1 MKVLE
6 INNINKS
13 FSGQNI
19 LKDINLSVNSG
30 EVFGLVG
37 VNGIG
42 KTTLIKIILDLLSSD
57 DGEVNIFGKSSILTE
72 SRSNVAY
79 LPEKFTPSQFLKG
92 EEFLRLSCQQ
102 FNQKYKKD
110 RAIDLCNNLDL
121 DLNSLGQKI
130 TKYSKGMGQKLG
142 LVSMFLSD
150 ADLLIL
156 DEPMSGLDPHVR
168 IKLKELLKTLAKDM
182 QKTIFFSSHILSDID
197 EISDRIAVINTG
209 QIIFNGKPSD
219 FKLKY
224 QSESLEKAFLEAINK
239 I

>member
-1 MKVLE
+1 MKALE
-6 INNINKS
+6 IKTINKS
-13 FSGQNI
+13 FSNQQI
-19 LKDINLSVNSG
+19 LQDINFSVNSG
-30 EVFGLVG
+30 DVFGLVG

-42 KTTLIKIILDLLSSD
+42 KTTLIKIILDLLSAD
-57 DGEVNIFGKSSILTE
+57 NGEVNIFGKTSNQKE

-92 EEFLRLSCQQ
+92 AEFLKLSCQQ
-102 FNQKYKKD
+102 FNQQYQKD
-110 RAIDLCNNLDL
+110 KVVELCNELDL
-121 DLNSLGQKI
+121 RLESLDTKI

-142 LVSMFLSD
+142 LISMFLSG

-168 IKLKELLKTLAKDM
+168 IKLKELLKNLAKKN

-197 EISDRIAVINTG
+197 EISDKIAVINNG

-219 FKLKY
+219 FKLKF

-239 I
+239 T